1 MASLDMELDRV
12 QPLMADNDVRRVRKQ
27 SNSTEVLFEVEPP
40 NLFRDSS
47 ADLELASEVIRN
59 LHADC
64 GALLAVMRIQMEE
77 AEQAMR
83 DLEETDF
90 SGGLIDGR
98 YDGYHSS
105 HGPSRPPSLRSPPE
119 SSHPGTAVMTG

>member
-1 MASLDMELDRV
+1 MASLDTELDRV
-12 QPLMADNDVRRVRKQ
+12 QLLMAEKDVRRVRKQ

-64 GALLAVMRIQMEE
+64 GALLAVMRLQMEE

-98 YDGYHSS
+98 YDA
-105 HGPSRPPSLRSPPE
+105 RRRIMRRLDVWRS
-119 SSHPGTAVMTG
+119 VCQ